1 MTQFPAGTR
10 YFIAASRLRP
20 GLDGGYTVATLRR
33 ALEFA
38 SHGGVQPTLL
48 TYDFWP
54 EYPAIRDEFAALG
67 LATADTDLR
76 NLYQD
81 ARLDAAFLRSAATP
95 SVAREVPAGLTLA
108 QDVDSAGRP
117 WRVTASDAS
126 GTPVHTDFL
135 DLQGRPVLRLPYVSG
150 RADWHLAPVPIEVFD
165 ESGNAIIGVL
175 DGFGALYRAW
185 TASIVPSGS
194 VVVVEARQVGELIGS
209 GPRDFT
215 LVHTVHN
222 AHTSPP
228 YAWDS
233 PMDLLWTNWF
243 ASVDQYDAVIWL
255 TEAQRDDAV
264 RRFGEH
270 SNWVVIPHPAA
281 ALEELPPVSRRDPN
295 RIVMVSRLADQKRV
309 DHAINAWPAILA
321 EHPDAR
327 LEVYGGGVLRPQLEE
342 LIDSLG
348 LGASVTL
355 HGHVADV
362 AAQLETA
369 AALLLTSR
377 YEGHPLVVAEAF
389 SRGCPVI
396 AYDLSYG
403 PREMVEHGINGYLVP
418 TGSVEGIAEAVS
430 RVLGDPALIAELSRG
445 AWDWARTHGAELA
458 MQRTAE
464 LLAALGIGSGD

>member
-1 MTQFPAGTR
+1 MPQFPAGVP

-33 ALEFA
+33 AIEFA
-38 SHGGVQPTLL
+38 THGGVQPTLL

-67 LATADTDLR
+67 LASADTVLR

-95 SVAREVPAGLTLA
+95 SVARPVANGLTFA
-108 QDVDSAGRP
+108 TDVDSAGRP

-135 DLQGRPVLRLPYVSG
+135 DLSGQPILRLPYVSG
-150 RADWHLAPVPIEVFD
+150 RPDWHLAPVPIEVF
-165 ESGNAIIGVL
+165 EGGRIVGVL

-194 VVVVEARQVGELIGS
+194 VVVVEARQVGELIGA

-233 PMDLLWTNWF
+233 EMDLLWTNWF

-255 TEAQRDDAV
+255 TQAQLDDAV

-270 SNWVVIPHPAA
+270 PNWVVIPHPAA
-281 ALEELPPVSRRDPN
+281 AVESLPPVEKRDPN

-309 DHAINAWPAILA
+309 DHAISAWPAVLEA
-321 EHPDAR
+321 HPTAR
-327 LEVYGGGVLRPQLEE
+327 LEVYGGGVLRPQLEA
-342 LIDSLG
+342 LIAQLG
-348 LGASVTL
+348 LVGSVTL
-355 HGHVADV
+355 HGHVAG
-362 AAQLETA
+362 ASAQLETA

-396 AYDLSYG
+396 AYDLNYG
-403 PREMVEHGINGYLVP
+403 PREMVEPGLNGYLVP
-418 TGSVEGIAEAVS
+418 TGDIAGVSEAVS
-430 RVLGDPALIAELSRG
+430 NLLGDAALIARLSRG
-445 AWDWARTHGAELA
+445 AWEWARSHGPELA
-458 MQRTAE
+458 MQRTAD
-464 LLAALGIGSGD
+464 LLISLGIDSAD

>member
-1 MTQFPAGTR
+1 MTLFPAAPG

-38 SHGGVQPTLL
+38 SHGGVRPTLL

-67 LATADTDLR
+67 LASADTELR

-81 ARLDAAFLRSAATP
+81 ARLDAAFLRLAATP
-95 SVAREVPAGLTLA
+95 SVARPLPAGLRLVE
-108 QDVDSAGRP
+108 DRDSAGRP
-117 WRVTASDAS
+117 WRITASDPT

-135 DLQGRPVLRLPYVSG
+135 DLDGQPILRLPYVSG
-150 RADWHLAPVPIEVFD
+150 RPDWHLAPVPIEVF
-165 ESGNAIIGVL
+165 EGGEIVGAL

-185 TASIVPSGS
+185 TASIVPAGS
-194 VVVVEARQVGELIGS
+194 VVVVEARQVGELIGA
-209 GPRDFT
+209 GARDFT

-233 PMDLLWTNWF
+233 EMDLLWTNWF
-243 ASVDQYDAVIWL
+243 ASVDRYDAVIWL

-281 ALEELPPVSRRDPN
+281 AAAELPPVSQRDPN

-309 DHAINAWPAILA
+309 DHAIAAWPAVL
-321 EHPDAR
+321 EQHPSAR
-327 LEVYGGGVLRPQLEE
+327 LEVYGGGVLRPQLEALIAE
-342 LIDSLG
+342 LG
-348 LGASVTL
+348 VGESVTL
-355 HGHVADV
+355 HGHVAG
-362 AAQLETA
+362 ASAQLETA

-396 AYDLSYG
+396 AYDLNYG
-403 PREMVEHGINGYLVP
+403 PREMVEHGVNGYLVP
-418 TGSVEGIAEAVS
+418 TGDIAGAAAAVS
-430 RVLGDPALIAELSRG
+430 GVLGRPELIARLSTG
-445 AWDWARTHGAELA
+445 AWEWARSHGPELA
-458 MQRTAE
+458 MQRTAD
-464 LLAALGIGSGD
+464 LLVSLGLNSAD

>member
-1 MTQFPAGTR
+1 MPQFPAAPG

-67 LATADTDLR
+67 LASADTVLR

-95 SVAREVPAGLTLA
+95 SVARETPDDLTLV
-108 QDVDSAGRP
+108 QDEDSAGRP
-117 WRVTASDAS
+117 WRVTASDPS

-135 DLQGRPVLRLPYVSG
+135 DLDGQPILRLPYVSG
-150 RADWHLAPVPIEVFD
+150 RPDWHLAPVPIEVFED
-165 ESGNAIIGVL
+165 GVVVGVL

-194 VVVVEARQVGELIGS
+194 VVVVEARQVGELIGA

-255 TEAQRDDAV
+255 TQAQLDDAV

-270 SNWVVIPHPAA
+270 PNWVVIPHPAA
-281 ALEELPPVSRRDPN
+281 AAPVLPPVEKRDPN

-309 DHAINAWPAILA
+309 DHAISAWPTVLDR
-321 EHPDAR
+321 HPEAR
-327 LEVYGGGVLRPQLEE
+327 LEVYGGGVLREQLEQ
-342 LIDSLG
+342 LIASLG
-348 LGASVTL
+348 LETSVTL
-355 HGHVADV
+355 HGHVAG
-362 AAQLETA
+362 ASAQLETA

-403 PREMVEHGINGYLVP
+403 PREMVEPGVNGYLVP
-418 TGSVEGIAEAVS
+418 TGDIAGVAAAVS
-430 RVLGDPALIAELSRG
+430 GLLGNPDLIARLSTG
-445 AWDWARTHGAELA
+445 AWVWALSHGPELA
-458 MQRTAE
+458 MQRTAN
-464 LLAALGIGSGD
+464 LLESLGVSSAG